1 MGRRR
6 IDPNALVGEKRVGRH
21 GEQKRRWDADN
32 RHPCSE
38 DGCENLV
45 EHRRTRCRS
54 CYVAD
59 QHESR
64 DVRRREIQRLWHDG
78 ETLREIAVALDTTV
92 NSLGATMCGM
102 RADGWD
108 VPYRPGYPR

>member
-1 MGRRR
+1 MRR
-6 IDPNALVGEKRVGRH
+6 IDPNALVGEKRVGRR
-21 GEQKRRWDADN
+21 GEQKRRWEADN
-32 RHPCSE
+32 RHPCSG

-45 EHRRTRCRS
+45 AHHRARCWS
-54 CYVAD
+54 CYFAD
-59 QHESR
+59 EHEGR

-78 ETLREIAVALDTTV
+78 ETVREIAVALDSTPRSIQV
-92 NSLGATMCGM
+92 ALHGM